1 MSADRRQR
9 HEQDQK
15 RPGVLESGQAAA
27 LWAAGAVAG
36 SLLLPGGSMTL
47 PEEPEKMGWTV
58 LRVCAVLP
66 LGEELIFRGGV
77 QRLLRPLG
85 PGVALAGQAVLFA
98 AAHGSAEHTG
108 RLWPGMGLHCL
119 NNCIVLAGCLA
130 ERGLG

>member
-1 MSADRRQR
+1 MNKIEKGPAFW
-9 HEQDQK
+9 K
-15 RPGVLESGQAAA
+15 AFGQAAA
-27 LWAAGAVAG
+27 LWAVVAVVG

-66 LGEELIFRGGV
+66 LG
-77 QRLLRPLG
+77 

-98 AAHGSAEHTG
+98 AAHGSAEAKIYAFAMGLVFGWAVEHTG